1 MKSSPYILF
10 LLSFLCFNSQAQNW
24 ELVWQDEFAGSSLN
38 EQKWVHEIGTGS
50 QNGLWGWGNGELQYY
65 KPVKMHVPA
74 MVHVHFNYLS
84 NNETMSKYRYITSY
98 AIFLL
103 FIIISIMSSCFSNN
117 NNRDNSTI
125 ELKVENLIEQMTLEE
140 KAGQMTQI
148 GIPVILEQEG
158 YWDAADTLIIDTI
171 KLKKP

>member
-10 LLSFLCFNSQAQNW
+10 LLSFLCFSSQAQNW

-74 MVHVHFNYLS
+74 TFNYLS
-84 NNETMSKYRYITSY
+84 NNENY
-98 AIFLL
+98 
-103 FIIISIMSSCFSNN
+103 
-117 NNRDNSTI
+117 
-125 ELKVENLIEQMTLEE
+125 E
-140 KAGQMTQI
+140 
-148 GIPVILEQEG
+148 
-158 YWDAADTLIIDTI
+158 
-171 KLKKP
+171 